1 MAKLGTV
8 FVELL
13 LDDKVYKKNLSEQ
26 LTSTTATAKGI
37 EQSWKVLGQRSDDVF
52 NAQRRSYENA
62 LTLIKNSHN
71 ATKQDIIRAE
81 QAAADKIRR
90 INEQQ
95 YGHQTTMIEGLKKNW
110 LGMTAAVAAVAM
122 AANKALQLMEEGAK
136 AMQQKS
142 SFKMVAE
149 EYGANAE
156 KMISSMKAATKQTV
170 DDSELMQKATKLMLA
185 GYNPEQIER
194 FSKGVI
200 AASQYMGSTVEDV
213 YDRISDALAS
223 RMPKA
228 MVQAGAVTKDQME
241 IVQTALKNGATQSEL
256 LELAIANLTVKT
268 LILQGTEDEAALSMQ
283 RFSAQAKDTKEAVGI
298 GLVWAAQKAYG
309 VLQWLAAGALNVAGG
324 IAWVAQKIAEFDA
337 WVASKTSPSEK
348 YIAERKKYA
357 EEMAATTRSI
367 FDAAGDLASKGA
379 DNITGRGEPTG
390 SKASKTEI
398 NAAKDSV
405 NAIMAKI
412 AAYKDATKAVNDHH
426 KAVKDQHKTE
436 VEQLRAETGII
447 YNIEDSYR
455 ATEKAIEDMTEAAQ
469 EGFELTMDSIK
480 KIEFDE
486 LKKNLK
492 SISDSFGDL
501 GNACMDLSS
510 IYEEGSK
517 SARMWEEAAKAF
529 EVAQKAVAVAN
540 AVATIANQG
549 LGDPYTAFARIA
561 AMAATMA
568 SLLATIGES
577 VGGGG
582 GSSSSVTAKYTSTA
596 LGSNEASQSASKS
609 YELLKDSYSMQY
621 ERLTK
626 IYGEMKDLNS
636 SITGLVTS
644 IVSTGGFS
652 TAGMHIKTGS
662 QGTLLDK
669 FTDKY
674 NLIRQDM
681 GVLTTIG
688 NFFNAPLMGLR
699 SITDKIF
706 GGSTETKIK
715 ETGLSVGASSL
726 ADILSGGVSAQQ
738 YAKIKTTT
746 DGGWFGSDKTSYS
759 YKYQDLDS
767 GVSQMLNL
775 VFQSLGSSIVSLS
788 EAFGVDTKNALD
800 YVFKETKLNLKGM
813 TSEEMNTAISEYI
826 STTADNAAQALFGN
840 LLGKYQ
846 QLNEGL
852 METAT
857 RVLRNKEIIED
868 YVTKTNKAFTGT
880 TDQIIGFTESLVDL
894 GGTLDDLT
902 DNIQTYI
909 NAFYSDAE
917 RQAMLA
923 QDLMDAMGGNM
934 PGSRSGFRAMV
945 EGLDLTT
952 EAGQRGYVT
961 MMKLAGEADK
971 YYSFIEEAAE
981 KAAEDAKRQRL
992 EQITSE
998 FEFRKAALTD
1008 LYNQQLQAAQDRLSA
1023 ITEIA
1028 NKLTAARERMK
1039 VQDAIIEAANFR
1051 GAKSNL
1057 MRGIWNDDSLNTL
1070 TGINPGQYSSRQ
1082 DYLRDYYD
1090 IYNQLS
1096 ALEQDALSKKSA
1108 AERTIDWLKSQYE
1121 IDLQNLD
1128 LQRQQAE
1135 SLVVIKQVCTRTNK
1149 GLQEFDDG
1157 GIASGPSSG
1166 YEARLHGTELVISP
1180 RKGYSATVKSNN
1192 EDVVNSINELK
1203 NEVRGIL
1210 VSMNNTTQ
1218 KSYDIID
1225 NWDRIGLPVEQT

>member
-26 LTSTTATAKGI
+26 LISTQTTAKGI
-37 EQSWKVLGQRSDDVF
+37 EQSWKVLGQRSDDIY

-81 QAAADKIRR
+81 QAAADKIKR

-110 LGMTAAVAAVAM
+110 LAATAAIGAAMIVVSKEWDLA
-122 AANKALQLMEEGAK
+122 KIGAEYAEQQGILNNLSTKYKTTADEIVK
-136 AMQQKS
+136 AMQKAS
-142 SFKMVAE
+142 DGTV
-149 EYGANAE
+149 ANADLM
-156 KMISSMKAATKQTV
+156 KIALGGISKG
-170 DDSELMQKATKLMLA
+170 L
-185 GYNPEQIER
+185 NPEQLTELSNAAKMLADVTGETTTQALTTLSEALETGRMKALKHYAGTIDLKDAFGELTDKLTATEKAQAMYALIIQHTTELQAQQTQVVDAAADKIER
-194 FSKGVI
+194 MEASYNNANLAAGNFFKTVI
-200 AASQYMGSTVEDV
+200 AGI
-213 YDRISDALAS
+213 YDMAIALAS
-223 RMPKA
+223 APHIDPMGMNMDNTP
-228 MVQAGAVTKDQME
+228 
-241 IVQTALKNGATQSEL
+241 VQTSGTSTQLNLKLKDRANDPEAI
-256 LELAIANLTVKT
+256 LANIKKQAEAR
-268 LILQGTEDEAALSMQ
+268 QEAA
-283 RFSAQAKDTKEAVGI
+283 
-298 GLVWAAQKAYG
+298 KA
-309 VLQWLAAGALNVAGG
+309 
-324 IAWVAQKIAEFDA
+324 
-337 WVASKTSPSEK
+337 TEK
-348 YIAERKKYA
+348 H
-357 EEMAATTRSI
+357 
-367 FDAAGDLASKGA
+367 
-379 DNITGRGEPTG
+379 
-390 SKASKTEI
+390 
-398 NAAKDSV
+398 
-405 NAIMAKI
+405 
-412 AAYKDATKAVNDHH
+412 TKAVIDHH
-426 KAVKDQHKTE
+426 KAVKAQQ
-436 VEQLRAETGII
+436 EQLRAETGII

-517 SARMWEEAAKAF
+517 SARMWEEAARAF

-568 SLLATIGES
+568 SFLATIGES
-577 VGGGG
+577 IGSG
-582 GSSSSVTAKYTSTA
+582 GSTSGSTNIYHSSSKT
-596 LGSNEASQSASKS
+596 LGTNEASESAMRS
-609 YELLKDSYSMQY
+609 YDLLKDTYQMQY
-621 ERLTK
+621 TK
-626 IYGEMKDLNS
+626 LSAINSELRSLNANL
-636 SITGLVTS
+636 TGLATS
-644 IVSTGGFS
+644 IAQTGGANQFLTGRPSNKFDFMMREMFAARGIYMPS
-652 TAGMHIKTGS
+652 T
-662 QGTLLDK
+662 
-669 FTDKY
+669 
-674 NLIRQDM
+674 
-681 GVLTTIG
+681 
-688 NFFNAPLMGLR
+688 
-699 SITDKIF
+699 
-706 GGSTETKIK
+706 
-715 ETGLSVGASSL
+715 SVG
-726 ADILSGGVSAQQ
+726 DILSGGGVDASGYMKFGRKPEYSELNPLIDKYVDQSMVDM
-738 YAKIKTTT
+738 AKLFSTM
-746 DGGWFGSDKTSYS
+746 GG
-759 YKYQDLDS
+759 
-767 GVSQMLNL
+767 
-775 VFQSLGSSIVSLS
+775 
-788 EAFGVDTKNALD
+788 AFGVSNDVIGQYNIPAISMNFKGLSDEEIQQRIIRQFSDIMDTGIEDIFGDAVYTFVKGFQQID
-800 YVFKETKLNLKGM
+800 ESIGETVTRLMRNREIVSEFM
-813 TSEEMNTAISEYI
+813 TSTGVALNKTTQEAISF
-826 STTADNAAQALFGN
+826 S
-840 LLGKYQ
+840 
-846 QLNEGL
+846 
-852 METAT
+852 
-857 RVLRNKEIIED
+857 
-868 YVTKTNKAFTGT
+868 
-880 TDQIIGFTESLVDL
+880 ESLITIA
-894 GGTLDDLT
+894 GGLDALT
-902 DNIQTYI
+902 DAFNSFY
-909 NAFYSDAE
+909 NNFYSDSE
-917 RQAMLA
+917 KQINYQRQLTDIVDDFGVKTLPANREGWR
-923 QDLMDAMGGNM
+923 DLVNSMAGVND
-934 PGSRSGFRAMV
+934 
-945 EGLDLTT
+945 
-952 EAGQRGYVT
+952 EAYVSFLKASD
-961 MMKLAGEADK
+961 MAHE
-971 YYSFIEEAAE
+971 YYSYIE

-1008 LYNQQLQAAQDRLSA
+1008 RYNQQLQAAQDRLSA

-1225 NWDRIGLPVEQT
+1225 NWNTIGLPVEQT

>member
-37 EQSWKVLGQRSDDVF
+37 EQSWKVLGQRSDDIY

-95 YGHQTTMIEGLKKNW
+95 YGHQTSMIEGLKKNW
-110 LGMTAAVAAVAM
+110 LAATAAIGAAMIVVS
-122 AANKALQLMEEGAK
+122 KAWDLAKIGAEYAEQQGILNNLSTKYKTTADEIVK
-136 AMQQKS
+136 AMQKAS
-142 SFKMVAE
+142 DGTV
-149 EYGANAE
+149 ANADLM
-156 KMISSMKAATKQTV
+156 KIALGGISKG
-170 DDSELMQKATKLMLA
+170 L
-185 GYNPEQIER
+185 NPEQLTELSNAAKMLADVTGETTTQALTTLSEALETGRMKALKHYAGTIDLKDAFGELTDKLTATEKAQAMYALIIQHTTELQAQQTQVVDAAADKIER
-194 FSKGVI
+194 MEASYNNAKL
-200 AASQYMGSTVEDV
+200 AAGNFFKTVV
-213 YDRISDALAS
+213 AGIYDMVTALAS
-223 RMPKA
+223 VPVDYDMSGMGAQPLYMPK
-228 MVQAGAVTKDQME
+228 QANKSAKTVGGEESGDLSAADLSM
-241 IVQTALKNGATQSEL
+241 LNLEL
-256 LELAIANLTVKT
+256 LKRNV
-268 LILQGTEDEAALSMQ
+268 TE
-283 RFSAQAKDTKEAVGI
+283 R
-298 GLVWAAQKAYG
+298 
-309 VLQWLAAGALNVAGG
+309 
-324 IAWVAQKIAEFDA
+324 
-337 WVASKTSPSEK
+337 EK
-348 YIAERKKYA
+348 
-357 EEMAATTRSI
+357 
-367 FDAAGDLASKGA
+367 
-379 DNITGRGEPTG
+379 
-390 SKASKTEI
+390 
-398 NAAKDSV
+398 AAKAV
-405 NAIMAKI
+405 EKH
-412 AAYKDATKAVNDHH
+412 TKAIKDNH
-426 KAVKDQHKTE
+426 KAIKEQQ
-436 VEQLRAETGII
+436 EQLRAETGII

-517 SARMWEEAAKAF
+517 SARMWEEAARAF

-582 GSSSSVTAKYTSTA
+582 GSSSSATAKYTSTA
-596 LGSNEASQSASKS
+596 LGSDEASQSASKS

-644 IVSTGGFS
+644 IVRTGGMNGLTYATGVSLPGYSSIS
-652 TAGMHIKTGS
+652 TYAGKQVSQLVAAASADPFTAMTHQIIEGLTG
-662 QGTLLDK
+662 GK
-669 FTDKY
+669 FGDNVSKWI
-674 NLIRQDM
+674 NS
-681 GVLTTIG
+681 V
-688 NFFNAPLMGLR
+688 
-699 SITDKIF
+699 F
-706 GGSTETKIK
+706 GGGTETKLKQQGISFGN
-715 ETGLSVGASSL
+715 TSLSS
-726 ADILSGGVSAQQ
+726 ILGSGGIDAQ
-738 YAKIKTTT
+738 YYSKIKTTT
-746 DGGWFGSDKTSYS
+746 EGGWFGSDSSKTTFMYD
-759 YKYQDLDS
+759 KLDAGTS
-767 GVSQMLNL
+767 NMLNK
-775 VFQSLGSSIVSLS
+775 VFGSLS
-788 EAFGVDTKNALD
+788 NTFLSLAEGFGIDTQQTLD
-800 YVFKETKLNLKGM
+800 YVFAETKLNLKGK
-813 TSEEMNTAISEYI
+813 TAEEINTILTDYFN
-826 STTADNAAQALFGN
+826 TTADNAAQALFGN

-857 RVLRNKEIIED
+857 RVLRNKEVIAE
-868 YVTKTNKAFTGT
+868 YLEKTNQAFTGT
-880 TDQIIGFTESLVDL
+880 TEQIIGFTESLVDL

-902 DNIQTYI
+902 DNINTYM

-917 RQAMLA
+917 RQSMLQ
-923 QDLMDAMGGNM
+923 QDLMEAMGGNM

-952 EAGQRGYVT
+952 EAGQRAYVT
-961 MMKLAGEADK
+961 MMNLAG
-971 YYSFIEEAAE
+971 SFDEYFSYIEDEAE
-981 KAAEDAKRQRL
+981 KALQAAEEARQKRIA
-992 EQITSE
+992 EITSE
-998 FEFRKAALTD
+998 FELRKSALTD
-1008 LYNQQLQAAQDRLSA
+1008 RYNQQLQAAQDRLSA

-1192 EDVVNSINELK
+1192 EDVVNSINELRA
-1203 NEVRGIL
+1203 EVRGIL
-1210 VSMNNTTQ
+1210 VSMSNTAE

-1225 NWDRIGLPVEQT
+1225 NWDRIGLPAEQT

>member
-26 LTSTTATAKGI
+26 LISTQTTAKGI
-37 EQSWKVLGQRSDDVF
+37 EQSWKVLGQRSDDIY

-81 QAAADKIRR
+81 QAAADKIKR

-110 LGMTAAVAAVAM
+110 LAATAAIGAAMIVVS
-122 AANKALQLMEEGAK
+122 KAWAWDLAKIGAEYAEQQGILNNLSTKYKTTADEIVK
-136 AMQQKS
+136 AMQKAS
-142 SFKMVAE
+142 DGTV
-149 EYGANAE
+149 ANADLM
-156 KMISSMKAATKQTV
+156 KIALGGISKG
-170 DDSELMQKATKLMLA
+170 L
-185 GYNPEQIER
+185 NPEQLTELSNAAKMLADVTGETTTQALTTLSEALETGRMKALKHYAGTIDLKDAFGELTDKLTATEKAQAMYAIIIQHTTELQAQQTQVVDAAADKIER
-194 FSKGVI
+194 MEASYNNANL
-200 AASQYMGSTVEDV
+200 AAGNFFKTIVAGI
-213 YDRISDALAS
+213 YDMAIALAS
-223 RMPKA
+223 APHIDPMGMNMDNTP
-228 MVQAGAVTKDQME
+228 
-241 IVQTALKNGATQSEL
+241 VQTSGTSTQLNLKLKDRANDPEAI
-256 LELAIANLTVKT
+256 LANIKKQAEAR
-268 LILQGTEDEAALSMQ
+268 QEAA
-283 RFSAQAKDTKEAVGI
+283 
-298 GLVWAAQKAYG
+298 KA
-309 VLQWLAAGALNVAGG
+309 
-324 IAWVAQKIAEFDA
+324 
-337 WVASKTSPSEK
+337 TEK
-348 YIAERKKYA
+348 H
-357 EEMAATTRSI
+357 
-367 FDAAGDLASKGA
+367 
-379 DNITGRGEPTG
+379 
-390 SKASKTEI
+390 
-398 NAAKDSV
+398 
-405 NAIMAKI
+405 
-412 AAYKDATKAVNDHH
+412 TKAV
-426 KAVKDQHKTE
+426 KEQQ
-436 VEQLRAETGII
+436 EQLRAETGII

-517 SARMWEEAAKAF
+517 SARMWEEAARAF

-644 IVSTGGFS
+644 IVRTGGI
-652 TAGMHIKTGS
+652 TAGMNIKTGTMES
-662 QGTLLDK
+662 YFVANYMDK
-669 FTDKY
+669 F
-674 NLIRQDM
+674 M
-681 GVLTTIG
+681 GGIG
-688 NFFNAPLMGLR
+688 HLLGQKGGFIGKLEDFLSKPAMQ
-699 SITDKIF
+699 IADWIV

-715 ETGLSVGASSL
+715 ETGLSIGASSL
-726 ADILSGGVSAQQ
+726 ADILAGGVDAQQ

-746 DGGWFGSDKTSYS
+746 EGGLFSSDKTKTSYA
-759 YKYQDLDS
+759 YQALDASVS
-767 GVSQMLNL
+767 GMLDK
-775 VFQSLGSSIVSLS
+775 VFQSLGSSLISLS
-788 EAFGVDTKNALD
+788 EAFGVDTEQALK
-800 YVFKETKLNLKGM
+800 YTFAETKLNLKGM
-813 TSEEMNTAISEYI
+813 TAEEMNTAISEYI

-923 QDLMDAMGGNM
+923 QDLMEAMGGNM

-952 EAGQRGYVT
+952 EAGQRAYVT
-961 MMKLAGEADK
+961 MMNLAG
-971 YYSFIEEAAE
+971 SFDEYFSYIEDEAE
-981 KAAEDAKRQRL
+981 KALQAAEEARQKRIA
-992 EQITSE
+992 EITSE

-1008 LYNQQLQAAQDRLSA
+1008 RYNQQLQAAQDRLSA

-1057 MRGIWNDDSLNTL
+1057 MRGVWNDDSLNTL

-1225 NWDRIGLPVEQT
+1225 NWNTIGLPVEQT

>member
-1 MAKLGTV
+1 MASKLGTC
-8 FVELL
+8 FVELS
-13 LDDKVYKKNLSEQ
+13 LDDKVYKQKLGEQ
-26 LTSTTATAKGI
+26 LTSTQATAKGI

-81 QAAADKIRR
+81 QAAADKIKR

-110 LGMTAAVAAVAM
+110 LAATAAIGAAMIVVS
-122 AANKALQLMEEGAK
+122 KAWDLAKIGAEYAEQQGILNNLSTKYKTTADEIVK
-136 AMQQKS
+136 AMQKAS
-142 SFKMVAE
+142 DGTV
-149 EYGANAE
+149 ANADLM
-156 KMISSMKAATKQTV
+156 KIALGGISKG
-170 DDSELMQKATKLMLA
+170 L
-185 GYNPEQIER
+185 NPEQLTELSNAAKMLADVTGETTTQALTTLSEALETGRMKALKHYAGTIDLKDAFGELTDKLTATEKAQAMYALIIQHTTELQAQQTQVVDAAADKIER
-194 FSKGVI
+194 MEASYNNAKL
-200 AASQYMGSTVEDV
+200 AAGNFFKTVV
-213 YDRISDALAS
+213 AGIYDMVTALAS
-223 RMPKA
+223 VPVDYDISGMGAQPLYMPK
-228 MVQAGAVTKDQME
+228 QANKSAKTVGGEASGDLSAADLSM
-241 IVQTALKNGATQSEL
+241 LNLEL
-256 LELAIANLTVKT
+256 LKRNV
-268 LILQGTEDEAALSMQ
+268 TE
-283 RFSAQAKDTKEAVGI
+283 R
-298 GLVWAAQKAYG
+298 
-309 VLQWLAAGALNVAGG
+309 
-324 IAWVAQKIAEFDA
+324 
-337 WVASKTSPSEK
+337 EK
-348 YIAERKKYA
+348 
-357 EEMAATTRSI
+357 
-367 FDAAGDLASKGA
+367 
-379 DNITGRGEPTG
+379 
-390 SKASKTEI
+390 
-398 NAAKDSV
+398 AAKAV
-405 NAIMAKI
+405 EKH
-412 AAYKDATKAVNDHH
+412 TKAIKENH
-426 KAVKDQHKTE
+426 KAIKEQQ
-436 VEQLRAETGII
+436 EQLRAETGII
-447 YNIEDSYR
+447 YNIEDAYR

-517 SARMWEEAAKAF
+517 NARMWEEAAKAF

-549 LGDPYTAFARIA
+549 LGDPYTAFARVA

-568 SLLATIGES
+568 SFLATIGKS

-582 GSSSSVTAKYTSTA
+582 STSGSTNIYHSSSKT
-596 LGSNEASQSASKS
+596 LGTNEASESAMRS
-609 YELLKDSYSMQY
+609 YDLLKDTYQMQY
-621 ERLTK
+621 TK
-626 IYGEMKDLNS
+626 LSAINSELRSLNANL
-636 SITGLVTS
+636 TGLATS
-644 IVSTGGFS
+644 IAQTGGANQFLTGRPS
-652 TAGMHIKTGS
+652 T
-662 QGTLLDK
+662 K
-669 FTDKY
+669 FDFMMREMLAARGIY
-674 NLIRQDM
+674 M
-681 GVLTTIG
+681 
-688 NFFNAPLMGLR
+688 P
-699 SITDKIF
+699 
-706 GGSTETKIK
+706 ST
-715 ETGLSVGASSL
+715 SVG
-726 ADILSGGVSAQQ
+726 DILSGGGVDASGYMKLGRKTEYSELNPLIDKYVDQSMVDM
-738 YAKIKTTT
+738 AKLFSTM
-746 DGGWFGSDKTSYS
+746 GG
-759 YKYQDLDS
+759 
-767 GVSQMLNL
+767 
-775 VFQSLGSSIVSLS
+775 
-788 EAFGVDTKNALD
+788 AFGVSNDVIGQYNIPAISMNFKGLSDEEIQQRIIRQFSDIMDTGIEDIFGDAVYTFVKGFQQID
-800 YVFKETKLNLKGM
+800 ESIGETVTRLMRNREIVSEFM
-813 TSEEMNTAISEYI
+813 TSTGVALNKTTQEAISF
-826 STTADNAAQALFGN
+826 S
-840 LLGKYQ
+840 
-846 QLNEGL
+846 
-852 METAT
+852 
-857 RVLRNKEIIED
+857 
-868 YVTKTNKAFTGT
+868 
-880 TDQIIGFTESLVDL
+880 ESLITIA
-894 GGTLDDLT
+894 GGLDALT
-902 DNIQTYI
+902 DAFNSFY
-909 NAFYSDAE
+909 NNFYSDSE
-917 RQAMLA
+917 KQINYQRQLTDIVDDFGVKTLPANREGWR
-923 QDLMDAMGGNM
+923 DLVNSMAGVND
-934 PGSRSGFRAMV
+934 
-945 EGLDLTT
+945 
-952 EAGQRGYVT
+952 EAYVSFLKASD
-961 MMKLAGEADK
+961 MAHE
-971 YYSFIEEAAE
+971 YYSYIE

-1225 NWDRIGLPVEQT
+1225 NWNTIGLPVEQT